1 MNPYWCIVE
10 LTLSIIVVC
19 MAINAWRWISRVSRI
34 SKEIKVSCSGFES
47 ALRQMW
53 NPANLNNR
61 PVEQINNVDYLEGYH
76 DGQLNGY
83 ALAVREIAR
92 AFGLELEE
100 TDGND

>member
-1 MNPYWCIVE
+1 
-10 LTLSIIVVC
+10 
-19 MAINAWRWISRVSRI
+19 
-34 SKEIKVSCSGFES
+34 
-47 ALRQMW
+47 MW